1 MYMQGSNP
9 TTSPPPPPRRLTPHN
24 AVPRHAALSRRYRA
38 VALHHRIAQWSQQQ
52 YQLSMFRGKPLRSMP
67 LPHGNMPSHHAV
79 IPCAWACRH
88 TSVAAT
94 PRHIGFEPR
103 VTTSGRV
110 NLPTLDKL
118 YSSTAQLFG
127 LCRTNTTA
135 RRTANGGGGGDDS
148 RDYQGG
154 RSSVAEHYAEP
165 ANT

>member
-1 MYMQGSNP
+1 MPSSLVHG
-9 TTSPPPPPRRLTPHN
+9 
-24 AVPRHAALSRRYRA
+24 HAA
-38 VALHHRIAQWSQQQ
+38 
-52 YQLSMFRGKPLRSMP
+52 
-67 LPHGNMPSHHAV
+67 
-79 IPCAWACRH
+79 
-88 TSVAAT
+88 AAHPP